1 PRTCRGPPQPNRH
14 RGGGRKRAP
23 AVNERK
29 GQVPLWRSS
38 IPESSLW
45 SLMTPAAYH
54 RLAELTFIS
63 KSFVKR
69 AGQLIAVAMLAL
81 TLGIGLDIDVITRL
95 ITHNQAAATI
105 IALACGAV
113 FAGLLVCLSRLARDS
128 K

>member
-1 PRTCRGPPQPNRH
+1 
-14 RGGGRKRAP
+14 
-23 AVNERK
+23 
-29 GQVPLWRSS
+29 
-38 IPESSLW
+38 
-45 SLMTPAAYH
+45 MTPAAYH
-54 RLAELTFIS
+54 RLAELTFIG

-113 FAGLLVCLSRLARDS
+113 FAGLLVCLSPARARFQIIT
-128 K
+128 

>member
-1 PRTCRGPPQPNRH
+1 MKGTPRTGITAFVF
-14 RGGGRKRAP
+14 G
-23 AVNERK
+23 
-29 GQVPLWRSS
+29 LS
-38 IPESSLW
+38 
-45 SLMTPAAYH
+45 H
-54 RLAELTFIS
+54 RLTKWGQALCPALEPTFIS
-63 KSFVKR
+63 KRFVKR

-113 FAGLLVCLSRLARDS
+113 FAGLWFVYPRLARDS

>member
-1 PRTCRGPPQPNRH
+1 
-14 RGGGRKRAP
+14 
-23 AVNERK
+23 
-29 GQVPLWRSS
+29 
-38 IPESSLW
+38 
-45 SLMTPAAYH
+45 MTPAAYH
-54 RLAELTFIS
+54 RLAEPTLIS

-113 FAGLLVCLSRLARDS
+113 FAGLWFVHPRLARDS
-128 K
+128 R